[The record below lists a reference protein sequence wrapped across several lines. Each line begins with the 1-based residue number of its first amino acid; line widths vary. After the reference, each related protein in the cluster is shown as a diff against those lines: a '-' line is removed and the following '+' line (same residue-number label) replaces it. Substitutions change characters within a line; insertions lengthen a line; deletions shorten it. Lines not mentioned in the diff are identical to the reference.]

1 MRYLISVVLWVV
13 ALSIGG
19 YVGYGIHEYLGAIV
33 GIIVIQVVMATIIP
47 GPKYPGDTN
56 Y

>member
-1 MRYLISVVLWVV
+1 MRVLTSVLFWVV

-19 YVGYGIHEYLGAIV
+19 FVGYEIHEYLGAIV
-33 GIIVIQVVMATIIP
+33 GIIVVQVVMATIIP